1 MAQMVERILGKDEVI
16 SSILISS
23 SKSGKSRR
31 RSGGFLTIIAGMMEW
46 QT

>member
-23 SKSGKSRR
+23 S
-31 RSGGFLTIIAGMMEW
+31 INAGMMEW

>member
-23 SKSGKSRR
+23 SNEAAANAAA
-31 RSGGFLTIIAGMMEW
+31 FLNIAGMMEW